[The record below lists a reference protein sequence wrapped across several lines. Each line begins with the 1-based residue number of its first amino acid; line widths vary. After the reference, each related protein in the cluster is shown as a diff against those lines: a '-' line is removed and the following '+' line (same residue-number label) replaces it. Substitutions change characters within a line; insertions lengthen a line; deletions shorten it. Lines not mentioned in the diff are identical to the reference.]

1 MGKKYKLFSVFT
13 LVTFL
18 LTSLPLES
26 YAKSYDASTE
36 QREYE
41 SSDMYLSEIEKINE
55 DYDLRLSDDE
65 LRQESSVLQGA
76 RIEGDKAYEI
86 PLMQQAQSDL
96 VELCEDRNI
105 NLPGGINTQNP
116 QQFFYIGSVG
126 VRIQLLR
133 RVSKFVNEMTTEH
146 IYKIQEAHNK
156 AAQIAFE
163 AVMVAINPFNG
174 RKDVLKA
181 IEKFDENAEKIR
193 NYRDLTSGD
202 QATTYVK
209 RLMYKNIT
217 EARRAQ
223 NRYFSQGDYGTR
235 GKEEYIQNI
244 FKSEV
249 NDIYKQVGQ
258 KITFGQLIELD
269 ARLKSASSSALL
281 SAEVIANPK
290 WISETINKE
299 INKQNKLKGQY
310 RNQIS
315 KDDYDRWQG
324 FVKKLTDRKIERNP
338 RYDRIAEA
346 SYDLWD
352 FNIYLINQYPD
363 VFTKDLFG
371 DFNLFIPPSYIEPYQ
386 VADIKWIVSPTFDKI
401 PQGMQAQSSNI
412 IIGFGAQ
419 QAQYGDYN
427 SYVTNRST
435 LRDEVITTNMDGSR
449 PELVYPDFTDPNY

>member
-1 MGKKYKLFSVFT
+1 MVKKKKIFSVIT
-13 LVTFL
+13 LATIL

-26 YAKSYDASTE
+26 YKKSYAAS
-36 QREYE
+36 QQE
-41 SSDMYLSEIEKINE
+41 SSYQSLDDSDIKRINE
-55 DYDLRLSDDE
+55 DYDLRLSDEE

-76 RIEGDKAYEI
+76 RIEGNKAYEI
-86 PLMQQAQSDL
+86 PLMQQAQNDL

-105 NLPGGINTQNP
+105 NLPGGINTENP

-133 RVSKFVNEMTTEH
+133 KVSQFINEMTTVH
-146 IYKIQEAHNK
+146 IYKVQEAHNM
-156 AAQIAFE
+156 ASQIAFE

-181 IEKFDENAEKIR
+181 IDKFDANAEKIK

-202 QATTYVK
+202 QATVYVK

-244 FKSEV
+244 YKSEV

-290 WISETINKE
+290 WLNDTVAKE
-299 INKQNKLKGQY
+299 INKQNKLKSQY
-310 RNQIS
+310 RNQINQ
-315 KDDYDRWQG
+315 DDFNSWQG
-324 FVKKLTDRKIERNP
+324 FVKKLADRKIEKNP

-346 SYDLWD
+346 CYDLWD
-352 FNIYLINQYPD
+352 FNEYLIKQYPD
-363 VFTKDLFG
+363 VFTQDTFG
-371 DFNLFIPPSYIEPYQ
+371 EFNLYIPSSYIEPYQ

-419 QAQYGDYN
+419 QAHYGDYN

-435 LRDEVITTNMDGSR
+435 LRDATITTNMDGVS
-449 PELVYPDFTDPNY
+449 PELVYPDFTNPSH